1 MKTLKTLITLILLTT
16 FASTGYSQKY
26 SQKLKSDGYKISF
39 KSFETQMVGF
49 HSKKRAKYSGTL
61 KVNSKDNQKG
71 IYQFSFLELGD
82 KISLLGFKDSKQN
95 KVLSPTLTFD
105 KESNTFTYYR
115 KTDREG
121 NEKIKD
127 DSSIEE
133 TVLSGML
140 IWLKI
145 EK

>member
-1 MKTLKTLITLILLTT
+1 MRIFSTLFTLILLTT
-16 FASTGYSQKY
+16 FANTGF

-39 KSFETQMVGF
+39 KSFETQMMGF

-61 KVNSKDNQKG
+61 KVNSKDSQKG
-71 IYQFSFLELGD
+71 RYQFSFLELGD
-82 KISLLGFKDSKQN
+82 KIILLGFKNSQN
-95 KVLSPTLTFD
+95 TVLSPTLTFD

-121 NEKIKD
+121 KEKIKD
-127 DSSIEE
+127 DLSIEE
-133 TVLSGML
+133 IVLSGML

-145 EK
+145 KK